1 MHADLSAHVLTHD
14 GREPVM
20 ETRKNQRPA
29 AQPEARVPQRL
40 DKNAEGLEIH
50 RVAVD
55 AAAHHI
61 AMGMRPGR
69 VHHPARPT
77 WKTNAN
83 VGPFSGERTP
93 AQMSDAAALAIQ
105 IERPVIATE
114 DGRSFDGYL
123 ARPAKGRGVPTAN
136 PNG

>member
-1 MHADLSAHVLTHD
+1 
-14 GREPVM
+14 
-20 ETRKNQRPA
+20 
-29 AQPEARVPQRL
+29 
-40 DKNAEGLEIH
+40 
-50 RVAVD
+50 
-55 AAAHHI
+55 
-61 AMGMRPGR
+61 MRPGR
-69 VHHPARPT
+69 VHHPARST

-123 ARPAKGRGVPTAN
+123 ARPAKGRGPGVMIFSEMWGVAPSKTEMAEDYAKR
-136 PNG
+136 GWCAYVRSEERRVGKGCRTRW